1 MFFWIPPGKSTKL
14 SVSQASMWFQSLFF
28 WIPPGKPRAP
38 RSSRTDV
45 GFQSLFFWIP
55 PGKSERP
62 TCALATWMFQSL
74 FFWIPPGK
82 FGRTQKG
89 MRQGLRFQSLF
100 FWIPPGKWS
109 PHVATRCGQK
119 VSILVLL
126 DTSRKAARRTH
137 HVHTSRG
144 FNPCSLDTSRKG
156 DRRLRA
162 FPLRH
167 GFNPCSSG
175 YLPESGRSPGM
186 EALASRFQS
195 LFFWIPPGKRTMG
208 EARMLR
214 LTVSILVLLDTSR
227 KAGHCQWIQPDKTGF
242 NPCSSGYLPE
252 SYEIIFLTLTVLG
265 FQSLFFWIPP
275 GKRGGSA

>member
-1 MFFWIPPGKSTKL
+1 MAEKSGYREFQSLFFWIPPGKSTKL

-28 WIPPGKPRAP
+28 WIPPGKPGAP

-62 TCALATWMFQSL
+62 SCALATWMFQSL

-144 FNPCSLDTSRKG
+144 FNPCSSGYLPERRPPTACLPAPPWFQSLFFWIPPGKRQVSRHGGAGVKVSILVLLDTSRKENDG
-156 DRRLRA
+156 RSENA
-162 FPLRH
+162 EAY

-175 YLPESGRSPGM
+175 YLPESRP
-186 EALASRFQS
+186 
-195 LFFWIPPGKRTMG
+195 
-208 EARMLR
+208 
-214 LTVSILVLLDTSR
+214 
-227 KAGHCQWIQPDKTGF
+227 
-242 NPCSSGYLPE
+242 LP
-252 SYEIIFLTLTVLG
+252 VD
-265 FQSLFFWIPP
+265 
-275 GKRGGSA
+275 SA